1 MTSSQPRIVVLT
13 RQPEAHGITRLVET
27 AAKLAVELHTL
38 DPHELYLKLIRA
50 GDAPRGALIEVE
62 HPTLG
67 AEWGGTAIIP
77 RLASLATEYSLNA
90 LEALERA
97 GARSINGYR
106 GLLRLR
112 HKFTA
117 LNELAAAGLPVPD
130 TMMLHSPSDIAP
142 AVEQLGGYPLVLK
155 FVRGSQGVG
164 VIFAPDAATVTSVVE
179 ALNLVQFDVMLQR
192 YYPKAREH
200 DLRVLVID
208 GEPRWA
214 VKRQAEPGAFRANF
228 HRGGSAQAIEL
239 DTATADLAR
248 RAAACFELG
257 LAGVDLIESDRGWLV
272 LEVNGSP
279 GFAAIEQAHGVDA
292 AAAIIAYAQQLR

>member
-1 MTSSQPRIVVLT
+1 MTGLPNRIVVLT
-13 RQPEAHGITRLVET
+13 RQPDAHGITRLVE
-27 AAKLAVELHTL
+27 AAGKLGVNLHTI
-38 DPHELYLKLIRA
+38 DPHELYLRLARA
-50 GDAPRGALIEVE
+50 GDRTGTAQAQVE
-62 HPTLG
+62 HATLG
-67 AEWGGTAIIP
+67 SDWRTTVILP

-97 GARSINGYR
+97 GARSINGCR

-117 LNELAAAGLPVPD
+117 LNELASAGLPVPD
-130 TMMLHSPSDIAP
+130 TIMLHSPSEIAP
-142 AVEQLGGYPLVLK
+142 AVKQLGGYPMVLK

-179 ALNLVQFDVMLQR
+179 AMNLVQYDVMLQR
-192 YYPKAREH
+192 FYPQARER
-200 DLRVLVID
+200 DQRILVIN

-214 VKRQAEPGAFRANF
+214 VIRQAAPGAFRANF
-228 HRGGSAQAIEL
+228 HRGGSAKAVEL
-239 DTATADLAR
+239 EATATDLAR

-257 LAGVDLIESDRGWLV
+257 LAGVDLIESEHGWLV

-279 GFAAIEQAHGVDA
+279 GYATIEQAHGVDVA
-292 AAAIIAYAQQLR
+292 AEIITVAMNL